1 MAILERQEV
10 KNSIVCPGGNIKR
23 RKVQKH
29 RKDYETD
36 ENIRKREDFLFEF
49 YFSKKCDIDKDV
61 NIHERNQDV

>member
-10 KNSIVCPGGNIKR
+10 KKSNVCPGGNIKR
-23 RKVQKH
+23 RKVQKY
-29 RKDYETD
+29 RKDYVVD

-49 YFSKKCDIDKDV
+49 YFNKKCDINEDV